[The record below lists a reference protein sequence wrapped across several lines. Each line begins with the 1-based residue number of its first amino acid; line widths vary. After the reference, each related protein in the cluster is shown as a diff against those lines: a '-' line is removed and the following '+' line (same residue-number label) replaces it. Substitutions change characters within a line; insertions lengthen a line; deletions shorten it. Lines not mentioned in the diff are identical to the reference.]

1 MNLWLVFHTHGSS
14 SEIQL
19 TADLAELWY
28 LFIGKKK
35 NPCMSGLVQL
45 KPVLFKG
52 QLYLDT
58 IAFFLHLAWITVYF
72 CHFASELCVLSGLE
86 P

>member
-1 MNLWLVFHTHGSS
+1 MSLQLVFHTHGSS
-14 SEIQL
+14 SAIQL
-19 TADLAELWY
+19 TADHAELWY
-28 LFIGKKK
+28 LFIEKK
-35 NPCMSGLVQL
+35 NPCIPGLVQL

-58 IAFFLHLAWITVYF
+58 AFFLHLAWITIYF
-72 CHFASELCVLSGLE
+72 CHFASELCILSDLE